1 MLELKK
7 KKKVQTKAG
16 NDYSSYYRHCKK
28 KKSDQEV
35 LKCHFLFQKMEKGE
49 GGWYSVMTFTIKK
62 LKRHI
67 ESKSS

>member
-1 MLELKK
+1 MQKK
-7 KKKVQTKAG
+7 KKKKRVKDARVKEKKKVQTKAG

-49 GGWYSVMTFTIKK
+49 GG
-62 LKRHI
+62 
-67 ESKSS
+67 